1 MVSMETVAKT
11 KLKAFVQQ
19 IRVRYSE
26 VDQLGIAYYAHYLVW
41 LEVARVE
48 YLRYLGIAYGELEK
62 KGVKLPVRSCS
73 ITYLVPVRY
82 DDLLNI
88 HTVLTKIGRTSITFE
103 YEIIHDKTHEKLTT
117 AETTLVCVDSDLRPV
132 RLPKILTQYFPASA
146 SPKV

>member
-1 MVSMETVAKT
+1 METVAKT
-11 KLKAFVQQ
+11 KLKPFVQQ

-73 ITYLVPVRY
+73 ITYLMSDYSEDRARSRPR
-82 DDLLNI
+82 
-88 HTVLTKIGRTSITFE
+88 RTEPSGG
-103 YEIIHDKTHEKLTT
+103 H
-117 AETTLVCVDSDLRPV
+117 P
-132 RLPKILTQYFPASA
+132 
-146 SPKV
+146 

>member
-1 MVSMETVAKT
+1 MATMAKA

-19 IRVRYSE
+19 IRVRYAE

-48 YLRYLGIAYGELEK
+48 YLRHLGIAYGELEK

-73 ITYLVPVRY
+73 ITYLAPVRY
-82 DDLLNI
+82 DDLLDI
-88 HTVLTKIGRTSITFE
+88 HTTLTKVGKTSLTFE

-117 AETTLVCVDSDLRPV
+117 AETTLVCVDPNLRPM
-132 RLPKILTQYFPASA
+132 RLPKILTQYLPAPA
-146 SPKV
+146 